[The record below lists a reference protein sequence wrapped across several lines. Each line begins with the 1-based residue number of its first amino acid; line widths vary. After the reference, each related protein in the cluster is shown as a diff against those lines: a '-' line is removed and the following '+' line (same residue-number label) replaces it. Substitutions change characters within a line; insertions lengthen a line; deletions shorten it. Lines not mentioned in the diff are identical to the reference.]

1 MRTLTSRQCA
11 LFGGVI
17 TIALLDVA
25 LTAYLLFVRS
35 GFGEGNPIFAWAVG
49 NPPMFIAIV
58 IAVKIAGIGT
68 IIAIT
73 GYMNS
78 RDITLNGTAAAIS
91 AWIASVGIFLI
102 MVGGLI

>member
-1 MRTLTSRQCA
+1 
-11 LFGGVI
+11 
-17 TIALLDVA
+17 
-25 LTAYLLFVRS
+25 
-35 GFGEGNPIFAWAVG
+35 
-49 NPPMFIAIV
+49 MFIAIV

-91 AWIASVGIFLI
+91 AWIASVSIFLI